1 MALRKDATRD
11 RGARSRRRLGRGLD
25 SLLSMT
31 VPVGG
36 GSKPD
41 PPAPAGQS
49 GGGVSPPPHTAED
62 GSALRQLEVD
72 RLSPNPRQPRHHFDE
87 VGLEALAA
95 SIAADGMMQ
104 PVVVRQAPGA
114 ADGDYELVVG
124 ERRWRAARLAGLRK
138 IPALVCDVDDQTAAQ
153 WSLVEN
159 LQREDLNPI
168 ERAEA
173 FQRLIDE
180 FGLTHQ
186 AIAERVGL
194 DRSSITNHLRL
205 NELDEFT
212 KSAVIA
218 GRLGFGHAKALLGV
232 SDARRRERLAREAI
246 RQDWSVREVERRV
259 GVGGEQRPPGSAEA
273 RAPLARAHLEDVER
287 RLGEHLGTK
296 VRIQPG
302 RTKGSGKLVI
312 EFFAH
317 DQFEGLLQRFG
328 FAV

>member
-1 MALRKDATRD
+1 MALRKDATRNP
-11 RGARSRRRLGRGLD
+11 GARPRRRLGRGLD

-31 VPVGG
+31 VPGGG
-36 GSKPD
+36 GSKPT
-41 PPAPAGQS
+41 PPAPSGPS
-49 GGGVSPPPHTAED
+49 GGGINAEGGSPF
-62 GSALRQLEVD
+62 RQLEID
-72 RLSPNPRQPRHHFDE
+72 RLSPNPRQPRQHFDD
-87 VGLEALAA
+87 VGLEALAT

-104 PVVVRQAPGA
+104 PVVVRQTPGS
-114 ADGDYELVVG
+114 ADGDYQLVVG

-232 SDARRRERLAREAI
+232 SDAQRRERLAREAI

-259 GVGGEQRPPGSAEA
+259 GGVEGVGGGQRPPGSAEA
-273 RAPLARAHLEDVER
+273 GAPLARAHLEDVER

-317 DQFEGLLQRFG
+317 DQFEGLLQRLG

>member
-1 MALRKDATRD
+1 MALRKDATRNP
-11 RGARSRRRLGRGLD
+11 GARSRRRLGRGLD

-31 VPVGG
+31 VPGGG
-36 GSKPD
+36 GSKPT
-41 PPAPAGQS
+41 PPAPSGPS
-49 GGGVSPPPHTAED
+49 GGVVPSTAED
-62 GSALRQLEVD
+62 GSPLRQLEID
-72 RLSPNPRQPRHHFDE
+72 RLSPNPRQPRQHFDD
-87 VGLEALAA
+87 VGLQALAA

-104 PVVVRQAPGA
+104 PVVVRQTPGS
-114 ADGDYELVVG
+114 ADGDYQLVVG

-173 FQRLIDE
+173 FQRLIDD

-186 AIAERVGL
+186 EIADRVGL

-218 GRLGFGHAKALLGV
+218 GQLGFGHAKALLGV
-232 SDARRRERLAREAI
+232 SDARRRERLARQAI

-259 GVGGEQRPPGSAEA
+259 GGVGGGQRPPGSAEA
-273 RAPLARAHLEDVER
+273 PAPLARAHLDDVER

>member
-1 MALRKDATRD
+1 MALRKDATRN

-36 GSKPD
+36 GSNPT
-41 PPAPAGQS
+41 PPAASGPS
-49 GGGVSPPPHTAED
+49 GGGVSPTTED
-62 GSALRQLEVD
+62 SPFRQLEID

-95 SIAADGMMQ
+95 SIVADGMMQ
-104 PVVVRQAPGA
+104 PVVVRQAPGS

-138 IPALVCDVDDQTAAQ
+138 IPALVSDVDDQTAAQ

-159 LQREDLNPI
+159 LQREDLNAI

-246 RQDWSVREVERRV
+246 RQDWSVREVERRLG
-259 GVGGEQRPPGSAEA
+259 GVGRGQLAPGSAEA
-273 RAPLARAHLEDVER
+273 RAPLARAHLDDVER

-302 RTKGSGKLVI
+302 RTKGAGKLVI